1 MEKNNADILVF
12 EGSVLFRPSVLK
24 SLPQKY
30 CEDKFCAEI
39 FAAYNSS
46 SVIKTSIR
54 PFTFNAGSCETEK
67 QFIIYALDEFSKIKS
82 KLNKEIYTF
91 ALDYIC
97 EKLSEFYARAILA
110 VHGGNMNVEEI
121 KLPGWHNVENYMA
134 AIAAAWGD
142 VSPENMRKVAREFGG
157 VEHRM
162 EFVRELGGV
171 KYYNDSIASSPS
183 RTISGTLSCYDKNLI
198 LICGGYDKHIPY
210 DPLGPAICQR
220 VKALILMGDTGPKIR
235 RAVENCGEYRPGK
248 PEIHEA
254 RDMAQAVELAR
265 RAAEPGDVVS
275 LSPASASF
283 DLYPGF
289 EVRGRHFKEIVEE
302 FGAYLGHAMANLAV
316 VADPS
321 VIVIGGGVS

>member
-1 MEKNNADILVF
+1 MTFGSIYNIIFLHMKKLLTIITDEKPETEENAPEEIEILHTEGKFTHEGFKAAKGKYALLARGDLTCDITQEFFKTLEKNNADILVF

-121 KLPGWHNVENYMA
+121 KEIDSKLKENPVLNVTFCKRFTTA
-134 AIAAAWGD
+134 D
-142 VSPENMRKVAREFGG
+142 
-157 VEHRM
+157 
-162 EFVRELGGV
+162 L
-171 KYYNDSIASSPS
+171 
-183 RTISGTLSCYDKNLI
+183 
-198 LICGGYDKHIPY
+198 
-210 DPLGPAICQR
+210 Q
-220 VKALILMGDTGPKIR
+220 KIR
-235 RAVENCGEYRPGK
+235 EKNYKINFITANK
-248 PEIHEA
+248 
-254 RDMAQAVELAR
+254 
-265 RAAEPGDVVS
+265 
-275 LSPASASF
+275 
-283 DLYPGF
+283 
-289 EVRGRHFKEIVEE
+289 FKKL
-302 FGAYLGHAMANLAV
+302 FK
-316 VADPS
+316 
-321 VIVIGGGVS
+321 